1 MWILENYDFIYPY
14 FYNKDGSL
22 NIDNIIN
29 KDKIIKDLWDKFNKK
44 KLKLIYLDKDSVK
57 KLKINLK
64 KYEIDYVNKS
74 TVAIYQKPKLKL
86 KGFEHI
92 KEQGRKTINWI
103 NNRLKAMGFR
113 KNERDK
119 VLINIFVNR
128 YSRFTKKEKD
138 MFLKK
143 AKDSLG
149 NISYHKL
156 YDLRYE
162 NLLKKGEIKKDLKHV
177 NEESL

>member
-1 MWILENYDFIYPY
+1 MWILENYDFMYPY
-14 FYNKDGSL
+14 FYNNDGTL

-29 KDKIIKDLWDKFNKK
+29 KDKIIKDLWDKFKNKK
-44 KLKLIYLDKDSVK
+44 IKLIYLDKESIK

-64 KYEIDYVNKS
+64 KYEIGPINKQ
-74 TVAIYQKPKLKL
+74 TIGIYHKPRPKLKS
-86 KGFEHI
+86 FQHI
-92 KEQGRKTINWI
+92 KGVSRKKIYWI
-103 NNRLKAMGFR
+103 NNRLKVMGFR

-119 VLINIFVNR
+119 VLINMFVNG
-128 YSRFTKKEKD
+128 YSKFTKKEKD

-143 AKDSLG
+143 AKDSVG

-162 NLLKKGEIKKDLKHV
+162 SLVKKGIIKKHLKEV